1 MCGIAG
7 AINYHT
13 YDLEQLKKA
22 LLHRG
27 PDKQAVY
34 TEDNIALVHT
44 RLSIVDIEHA
54 HQPMHYGDYSIVFN
68 GEIYN
73 HKSLRAKLKEF
84 TFQTDSDTETLLY
97 LYIKYKERM
106 FEVIDGMFSFAIW
119 DKQEN
124 CLFLARDRA
133 GKKPLYYTKD
143 QNSFLFASELNAIKR
158 VKPLDIN
165 EDHIYSY
172 IRCGFF
178 YKNTTPYAN
187 VSELEHGHYLKV
199 NANTLELSKKSYFDL
214 LTYYQQLKK
223 HCSLDVALS
232 ELDTRL
238 TRSVED
244 RMLSSD
250 LEVGAFLSGGIDSS
264 LIVAIASQFT
274 NRLKT
279 FTVRF
284 QGAYDESPLARLTA
298 QKYQTDHKEIEVS
311 MNLKKDI
318 ETILL
323 NYGEPFMDSSAIPS
337 YYVSKA
343 AKEYVTVVLN
353 GDGADELFGGYRRYV
368 PFANH
373 WVTLAKKVSFLTNLL
388 RKPREKKSYYNYLY
402 RLLELA
408 GKKDPLSHY
417 LSATSDIYEGYEFH
431 INRDTNEAICTFIQ
445 DIWSLK
451 LPPLDTMMYLDFEL
465 LLFSVLLVK
474 MDIASMANSLETRS
488 PFLGK
493 EILEFAPLLDNRF
506 KIHHTTTKYIL
517 RELSKRYLPTEL
529 ISQPKRGF
537 EVQLK
542 KWVEE
547 ELKETIYD
555 ALLPQCYGENFLRRE
570 FIHALLRKKIS
581 ISDEKRAK
589 ILWNLFCLE
598 VWKRNI

>member
-7 AINYHT
+7 VINYHT

-27 PDKQAVY
+27 PDEQAVY
-34 TEDNIALVHT
+34 TEDNVALVHT
-44 RLSIVDIEHA
+44 RLSIVDIDRA
-54 HQPMHYGDYSIVFN
+54 HQPMHYGDHSIVFN

-97 LYIKYKERM
+97 LYIKYKEQM
-106 FEVIDGMFSFAIW
+106 FELIDGMFSFAIW

-199 NANTLELSKKSYFDL
+199 NTNTLELSKKSYFDL
-214 LTYYQQLKK
+214 LTYYQQHKK

-264 LIVAIASQFT
+264 LVVAIASQFT

-284 QGAYDESPLARLTA
+284 QGAYDECPLARLTA

-318 ETILL
+318 ETILV

-353 GDGADELFGGYRRYV
+353 GDGADELFGGYRRYI

-373 WVTLAKKVSFLTNLL
+373 WVTMAKKLSFLTNLL
-388 RKPREKKSYYNYLY
+388 KKPHEKKSYYNYLY

-408 GKKDPLSHY
+408 GKKDPLSRY

-445 DIWSLK
+445 DVWSLN
-451 LPPLDTMMYLDFEL
+451 LPPLDTVMYLDFEL

-537 EVQLK
+537 EVPLK

-555 ALLPQCYGENFLRRE
+555 ALLPQCYSENFLQRE
-570 FIHALLRKKIS
+570 FIDALLRKKIS

-598 VWKRNI
+598 AWRRNI